1 MNELKREYWICN
13 VERFILEETEDEKA
27 LRTIKHYRHV
37 LTEFTQSL
45 PDKEIEK
52 ADLIEYKNTLIN
64 QFEPS
69 TVNNYLIIINKY
81 IRFLE
86 IMDDPDYS
94 KRKLKKHESKN
105 VLRLIKLQVK
115 ASIDDVLEPVDL
127 KRMLR
132 MAKKLGQMDI
142 YYIMKI
148 FAYTGIRAEELK
160 MFTVENIQKNYIQ
173 VSNKGKTRNIILRS
187 DLRRELLHYAKNSGI
202 EAGTLFPGK
211 IPGKMLNQSTI
222 YKRLKRLGG
231 KCRGIDL
238 NKIHPHSF
246 RHLFAIQFIS
256 EGGELSEL
264 ADILGHSSIQTT
276 TIYTRTSDATKKK
289 HLEALKY

>member
-1 MNELKREYWICN
+1 MNRKEMISN
-13 VERFILEETEDEKA
+13 VERFIAEEIEDEKA

-37 LTEFTQSL
+37 LTEFAHSL
-45 PDKEIEK
+45 PDHEITK
-52 ADLIEYKNTLIN
+52 QDLISYKQDMI
-64 QFEPS
+64 QRFKPS
-69 TVNNYLIIINKY
+69 TVNNYLVIINKY
-81 IRFLE
+81 IRYLE

-94 KRKLKKHESKN
+94 RRKLRKHESNN
-105 VLRLIKLQVK
+105 VLRLMKIQVK
-115 ASIDDVLEPVDL
+115 ASIDDVLEPVDF

-132 MAKKLGQMDI
+132 MAKKIGQMDI

-160 MFTVENIQKNYIQ
+160 VFTFENIQKNFIQ

-187 DLRRELLHYAKNSGI
+187 DLRRELMHYARDVGI
-202 EAGTLFPGK
+202 ESGTLFPGK
-211 IPGKMLNQSTI
+211 IPGKMLNPSTI
-222 YKRLKRLGG
+222 YKRLKKLGG

-246 RHLFAIQFIS
+246 RHLFAIQFIN

-264 ADILGHSSIQTT
+264 ADILGHSNIQTT

>member
-1 MNELKREYWICN
+1 MNRKDWISN
-13 VERFILEETEDEKA
+13 VERFMSEEIEDEKA
-27 LRTIKHYRHV
+27 SSTIKHYRHV
-37 LTEFTQSL
+37 LTEFAQSL
-45 PDKEIEK
+45 PDKDITK
-52 ADLIEYKNTLIN
+52 QDLIEYKQTLIDR
-64 QFEPS
+64 FKPS

-187 DLRRELLHYAKNSGI
+187 DLRRELLRYAKNSGI
-202 EAGTLFPGK
+202 ETGTLFPGK

-264 ADILGHSSIQTT
+264 ADILGHSNIQTT

>member
-1 MNELKREYWICN
+1 MNRKDWISN
-13 VERFILEETEDEKA
+13 VERFISEEIEDEKA
-27 LRTIKHYRHV
+27 SSTIKHYRHV

-45 PDKEIEK
+45 PDKDITK
-52 ADLIEYKNTLIN
+52 QNLIEYKQTLIDR
-64 QFEPS
+64 FKPS

-94 KRKLKKHESKN
+94 KRKLKKHDSKN
-105 VLRLIKLQVK
+105 VLRLMKVQVK
-115 ASIDDVLEPVDL
+115 ASIDDVLEPVDF
-127 KRMLR
+127 KRMIR
-132 MAKKLGQMDI
+132 MAKRIGQMDI

-160 MFTVENIQKNYIQ
+160 VFTVENIQQNYIQ

-187 DLRRELLHYAKNSGI
+187 DLRRELLHYAKDSGI
-202 EAGTLFPGK
+202 ESGTIFPGK
-211 IPGKMLNQSTI
+211 IPGKMLNPSTI
-222 YKRLKRLGG
+222 YKRLKKLGG
-231 KCRGIDL
+231 KCRGINL

-264 ADILGHSSIQTT
+264 ADILGHANIQTT

>member
-1 MNELKREYWICN
+1 MNRKDWISN
-13 VERFILEETEDEKA
+13 VERFISEEIEDEKA
-27 LRTIKHYRHV
+27 SSTIKHYRHV

-45 PDKEIEK
+45 PDKNITK
-52 ADLIEYKNTLIN
+52 QNLIEYKQTLIDR
-64 QFEPS
+64 FKPS

-94 KRKLKKHESKN
+94 KRKLKKHDSKN
-105 VLRLIKLQVK
+105 VLRLMKVQVK
-115 ASIDDVLEPVDL
+115 ASIDDVLEPVDF
-127 KRMLR
+127 KRMIR
-132 MAKKLGQMDI
+132 MAKRIGQMDI

-160 MFTVENIQKNYIQ
+160 VFTVENIQQNYIQ

-187 DLRRELLHYAKNSGI
+187 DLRRELLHYAKDSGI
-202 EAGTLFPGK
+202 ESGTIFPGK
-211 IPGKMLNQSTI
+211 IPGKMLNPSTI
-222 YKRLKRLGG
+222 YKRLKKLGG
-231 KCRGIDL
+231 KCRGINL

-264 ADILGHSSIQTT
+264 ADILGHANIQTT

>member
-1 MNELKREYWICN
+1 MKREYWICN

-52 ADLIEYKNTLIN
+52 ADLIKYKNTLIN

-94 KRKLKKHESKN
+94 KRKLKKHDSNN
-105 VLRLIKLQVK
+105 VLRLMKVQVK
-115 ASIDDVLEPVDL
+115 ASIDDVLEPVDF
-127 KRMLR
+127 KRMIR
-132 MAKKLGQMDI
+132 MAKRIGQMDI

-160 MFTVENIQKNYIQ
+160 VFTVENIQQNYIQ

-187 DLRRELLHYAKNSGI
+187 DLRRELLHYAKDSGI
-202 EAGTLFPGK
+202 ESGTIFPGK
-211 IPGKMLNQSTI
+211 IPGKMLNPSTI
-222 YKRLKRLGG
+222 YKRLKKLGG
-231 KCRGIDL
+231 KCRGINL

-264 ADILGHSSIQTT
+264 ADILGHSNIQTT

>member
-1 MNELKREYWICN
+1 MNRKDWISN
-13 VERFILEETEDEKA
+13 VERFIAEEIEDEKA
-27 LRTIKHYRHV
+27 SSTIKHYRHV

-45 PDKEIEK
+45 PDKDITK
-52 ADLIEYKNTLIN
+52 QNLIEYKQTLIDR
-64 QFEPS
+64 FKPS

-94 KRKLKKHESKN
+94 KRKLKKHDSKN
-105 VLRLIKLQVK
+105 VLRLMKVQVK
-115 ASIDDVLEPVDL
+115 ASIDDVLEPVDF
-127 KRMLR
+127 KRMIR
-132 MAKKLGQMDI
+132 MAKRIGQMDI

-160 MFTVENIQKNYIQ
+160 VFTVENIQQNYIQ

-187 DLRRELLHYAKNSGI
+187 DLRRELLHYAKDSGI
-202 EAGTLFPGK
+202 ESGTIFPGK
-211 IPGKMLNQSTI
+211 IPGKMLNPSTI
-222 YKRLKRLGG
+222 YKRLKKLGG
-231 KCRGIDL
+231 KCRGINL

-264 ADILGHSSIQTT
+264 ADILGHANIQTT

>member
-1 MNELKREYWICN
+1 MNRKEMISN
-13 VERFILEETEDEKA
+13 VERFIAEEIEDEKA

-37 LTEFTQSL
+37 LTEFVHSL
-45 PDKEIEK
+45 PDHEITK
-52 ADLIEYKNTLIN
+52 QDLISYKQDMI
-64 QFEPS
+64 QRFKPS
-69 TVNNYLIIINKY
+69 TVNNYLVIINKY
-81 IRFLE
+81 IRYLE

-94 KRKLKKHESKN
+94 RRKLRKHESNN
-105 VLRLIKLQVK
+105 VLRLMKVQVK
-115 ASIDDVLEPVDL
+115 ASIDDVLEPVDF

-132 MAKKLGQMDI
+132 MAKKLEKMDI

-160 MFTVENIQKNYIQ
+160 VFTVENIQKNYIQ

-187 DLRRELLHYAKNSGI
+187 DLRRELLHYAKDSGI
-202 EAGTLFPGK
+202 ESGTLFPGK
-211 IPGKMLNQSTI
+211 IHGKMLNPSTI
-222 YKRLKRLGG
+222 YKRLKKLGG

-246 RHLFAIQFIS
+246 RHLFAIQFIN

-264 ADILGHSSIQTT
+264 ADILGHSNIQTT

>member
-1 MNELKREYWICN
+1 MISN
-13 VERFILEETEDEKA
+13 VERFIAEEIEDEKA

-37 LTEFTQSL
+37 LTEFAHSL
-45 PDKEIEK
+45 PDREITK
-52 ADLIEYKNTLIN
+52 QDLISYKQNMIER
-64 QFEPS
+64 FKPS
-69 TVNNYLIIINKY
+69 TVNNYLVIINKY
-81 IRFLE
+81 IRYLE

-94 KRKLKKHESKN
+94 RRKLRKHESNN
-105 VLRLIKLQVK
+105 VLRLMKIQVK
-115 ASIDDVLEPVDL
+115 ASIDDVLEPVDF

-132 MAKKLGQMDI
+132 MAKKIGKMDI

-160 MFTVENIQKNYIQ
+160 VFTFENIQKNFIQ

-187 DLRRELLHYAKNSGI
+187 DLRRELLHYARDVGI
-202 EAGTLFPGK
+202 ESGTLFPGK
-211 IPGKMLNQSTI
+211 IPGKMLNPSTI
-222 YKRLKRLGG
+222 YKRLKKLGG

-246 RHLFAIQFIS
+246 RHLFAIQFIN

-264 ADILGHSSIQTT
+264 ADILGHSNIQTT

>member
-1 MNELKREYWICN
+1 MNRKEMISN
-13 VERFILEETEDEKA
+13 VERFIAEEIEDEKA

-37 LTEFTQSL
+37 LTEFAHSL
-45 PDKEIEK
+45 PDHEITK
-52 ADLIEYKNTLIN
+52 QDLISYKQDMI
-64 QFEPS
+64 QRFKPS
-69 TVNNYLIIINKY
+69 TVNNYLVIINKY
-81 IRFLE
+81 IRYLE

-94 KRKLKKHESKN
+94 RRKLRKHESNN
-105 VLRLIKLQVK
+105 VLRLMKIQVK
-115 ASIDDVLEPVDL
+115 ASIDDVLEPVDF

-132 MAKKLGQMDI
+132 MAKKIGQMDI

-160 MFTVENIQKNYIQ
+160 VFTFENIQKNFIQ

-187 DLRRELLHYAKNSGI
+187 DLRRELMHYARDVGI
-202 EAGTLFPGK
+202 ESGTLFPGK
-211 IPGKMLNQSTI
+211 IPGKMFNPSTI
-222 YKRLKRLGG
+222 YKRLKKLGG

-246 RHLFAIQFIS
+246 RHLFAIQFIN

-264 ADILGHSSIQTT
+264 ADILGHSNIQTT

>member
-1 MNELKREYWICN
+1 MNRKEMISN
-13 VERFILEETEDEKA
+13 VERFIAEEIEDEKA

-37 LTEFTQSL
+37 LTEFAHSL
-45 PDKEIEK
+45 PDHEITK
-52 ADLIEYKNTLIN
+52 QDLISYKQDMI
-64 QFEPS
+64 QRFKPS
-69 TVNNYLIIINKY
+69 TVNNYLVIINKY
-81 IRFLE
+81 IRYLE

-94 KRKLKKHESKN
+94 RRKLRKHESN
-105 VLRLIKLQVK
+105 NILRLMKIQVK
-115 ASIDDVLEPVDL
+115 ASIDDVIEPVDF

-132 MAKKLGQMDI
+132 MAKKIGQMDI

-160 MFTVENIQKNYIQ
+160 VFTFENIQKNFIQ

-187 DLRRELLHYAKNSGI
+187 DLRRELMHYARDVGI
-202 EAGTLFPGK
+202 ESGTLFPGK
-211 IPGKMLNQSTI
+211 IPGKMLNPSTI
-222 YKRLKRLGG
+222 YKRLKKLGG

-246 RHLFAIQFIS
+246 RHLFAIQFIN

-264 ADILGHSSIQTT
+264 ADILGHSNIQTT

>member
-1 MNELKREYWICN
+1 MISN
-13 VERFILEETEDEKA
+13 VERFIAEEIEDEKA

-37 LTEFTQSL
+37 LTEFAHSL
-45 PDKEIEK
+45 PDHEITK
-52 ADLIEYKNTLIN
+52 QDLISYKQDMI
-64 QFEPS
+64 QRFKPS
-69 TVNNYLIIINKY
+69 TVNNYLVIINKY
-81 IRFLE
+81 IRYLE

-94 KRKLKKHESKN
+94 RRKLRKHESNN
-105 VLRLIKLQVK
+105 VLRLMKIQVK
-115 ASIDDVLEPVDL
+115 ASIDDVLEPVDF

-132 MAKKLGQMDI
+132 MAKKIGQMDI

-160 MFTVENIQKNYIQ
+160 VFTFENIQKNFIQ

-187 DLRRELLHYAKNSGI
+187 DLRRELMHYARDVGI
-202 EAGTLFPGK
+202 ESGTLFPGK
-211 IPGKMLNQSTI
+211 IPGKMLNPSTI
-222 YKRLKRLGG
+222 YKRLKKLGG

-246 RHLFAIQFIS
+246 RHLFAIQFIN

-264 ADILGHSSIQTT
+264 ADILGHSNIQTT

>member
-1 MNELKREYWICN
+1 MIRKDWISN
-13 VERFILEETEDEKA
+13 VERFISEEKEDEKA
-27 LRTIKHYRHV
+27 SSTIKHYRHV

-45 PDKEIEK
+45 PDKDITK
-52 ADLIEYKNTLIN
+52 PDLIEYKQTLIN
-64 QFEPS
+64 RFKPS

-81 IRFLE
+81 IRYLE

-105 VLRLIKLQVK
+105 VLRLMKVQVK
-115 ASIDDVLEPVDL
+115 ASIDDVLEPVDF

-160 MFTVENIQKNYIQ
+160 VFTVENIQKNYIQ

-187 DLRRELLHYAKNSGI
+187 DLRRELLHYAKDSGI
-202 EAGTLFPGK
+202 ESGTIFPGK
-211 IPGKMLNQSTI
+211 IPGKMLNPSTI
-222 YKRLKRLGG
+222 YKRLKKLGG
-231 KCRGIDL
+231 KCRGINL

-264 ADILGHSSIQTT
+264 SDILGHSNIQTT